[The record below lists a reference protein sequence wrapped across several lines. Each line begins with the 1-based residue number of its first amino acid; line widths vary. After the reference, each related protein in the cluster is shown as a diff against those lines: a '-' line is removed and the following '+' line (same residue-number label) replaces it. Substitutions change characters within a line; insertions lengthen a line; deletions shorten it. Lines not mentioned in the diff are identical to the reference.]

1 MTAPIIILEESKLI
15 WRYEEVARFRS
26 LHEQYDHKPVMER
39 IKLIA
44 SDMRES
50 ADDVLLL
57 FIDQAQK
64 GKIGNATN

>member
-26 LHEQYDHKPVMER
+26 LHERYDHKPVMER

-64 GKIGNATN
+64 GKI